1 MADEIVT
8 DVATGEDAHEPQTFT
23 ADYVKALREEAKAN
37 RLKWQSLLT
46 EKEQREAEAE
56 AAKAKLLEE
65 QGEYK
70 TLAEQRAAE
79 IERLKAY
86 EAQVQNYTSQA
97 EASNAAFIEQ
107 VPEERRGLIPSG
119 YPPLD
124 LQSYLQN
131 NRDLLIGQP
140 ATPHTPPSTNGGA
153 GTYKR
158 PGTGAKPLTTEEMEI
173 ARKMGISAED
183 YQLSKANIR
192 KEK

>member
-1 MADEIVT
+1 MTDELVT
-8 DVATGEDAHEPQTFT
+8 DATTGEDAQESQTFT

-37 RLKWQSLLT
+37 RLKYQSLLT
-46 EKEQREAEAE
+46 EKEQRDAEAE

-79 IERLKAY
+79 IERLKQY
-86 EAQVQNYTSQA
+86 EAQVQSYIEQA

-119 YPPLD
+119 YSVLD

-131 NRDLLIGQP
+131 NRDLLIGQTAKP
-140 ATPHTPPSTNGGA
+140 FTPPSTNGGA
-153 GTYKR
+153 GTYQKN
-158 PGTGAKPLTTEEMEI
+158 GGQFKPLSQTEI
-173 ARKMGISAED
+173 AIAAKMGLTPEQ
-183 YQLSKANIR
+183 YQEGRAKTR
-192 KEK
+192 GK